1 MRFAVRAVA
10 LSAAAA
16 ALCAASPP
24 PALPLAAV
32 AAASGHAALVHV
44 RARATGTLEGRPF
57 EVTFERFGAS
67 LLMRRCIAEVCDG
80 SWFDGNRRWTFGL
93 NEVLLPDD
101 GDLGLPQR
109 RTLNAI
115 ASYLFA
121 EPAFRSQGG
130 TVAVAGP
137 DAWRVRAHDGAELIA
152 RVDPATHR
160 LRSVETEA
168 GETLAGFQG
177 SLRAGPATIPREQS
191 GADSV
196 SLDSGQAVPGPI
208 VPPAGPAVTYA
219 GDGAL
224 KLSGDPVP
232 IVPCTLAG
240 HAVKCLIDTGATPSA
255 IALPLA
261 EQLGLEPR
269 GELDIAAF
277 DQFATGFV
285 EAGPLS
291 LGAAR
296 FERARFAVVPS
307 TYAARFDVVV
317 GADLLARVRLRLD
330 RAHGLAQITAPN
342 DGSAGPAPVVAT
354 IPLRFREGT
363 PRLDAVLDGRAQQGA
378 VFDSGDQSQ
387 LSFGYAAYRNG
398 TQWPLVSRTQAVGM
412 GDASEDAFIV
422 DVPQVRIGPYDAGTT
437 RAIVRRTQSNLHVGI
452 GLWER
457 FSIEIDEAAAQLVLH
472 PR

>member
-1 MRFAVRAVA
+1 MRFAVRAFA

-24 PALPLAAV
+24 PVSLAAV

-44 RARATGTLEGRPF
+44 RARAAGTLEGRPF
-57 EVTFERFGAS
+57 EVTFERFGAT
-67 LLMRRCIAEVCDG
+67 LLVRRCIAEVCGG
-80 SWFDGNRRWTFGL
+80 SWFDGNRRWAFGL
-93 NEVLLPDD
+93 NEVLLPDE

-115 ASYLFA
+115 VSYLFA
-121 EPAFRSQGG
+121 EPVFRSQGG
-130 TVAVAGP
+130 TVALAGP
-137 DAWRVRAHDGAELIA
+137 DAWRVRARDGAELIA

-160 LRSVETEA
+160 LRSVETGT

-177 SLRAGPATIPREQS
+177 DLRAGPATIPRQQI
-191 GADSV
+191 GPDAV
-196 SLDSGQAVPGPI
+196 ALDTAQAVPGPI
-208 VPPAGPAVTYA
+208 VPPAGPVVTYG

-224 KLSGDPVP
+224 KLGGDPVP

-240 HAVKCLIDTGATPSA
+240 HAVRCLIDTGATPSA
-255 IALPLA
+255 ISLPLA
-261 EQLGLEPR
+261 EQLGLEPH
-269 GELDIAAF
+269 GELEIAAF

-285 EAGPLS
+285 EAGPLG

-317 GADLLARVRLRLD
+317 GADLLGRVRLTLD
-330 RAHGLAQITAPN
+330 RARGLARITAPN
-342 DGSAGPAPVVAT
+342 DASASATPVVAT
-354 IPLRFREGT
+354 IPFRFRDGT
-363 PRLDAVLDGRAQQGA
+363 PRLDATLDGREQHGA
-378 VFDSGDQSQ
+378 LFDSGDQSL
-387 LSFGYAAYRNG
+387 LSFGYAAYRDG

-412 GDASEDAFIV
+412 GDASEDAFTV
-422 DVPQVRIGPYDAGTT
+422 DVPQVRIGPYAAGTT

-457 FSIEIDEAAAQLVLH
+457 FLIEIDEAAAQLVLH